1 MSEEQEK
8 WKRMVTDL
16 RQRFTLQTI
25 GDEIGLTARQV
36 FNIQAGAQPKGM
48 SAIKL
53 YLFHMKHYGSGLP
66 EAGSAVH
73 SHSRI

>member
-8 WKRMVTDL
+8 WKRMVEDL
-16 RQRFTLQTI
+16 RQKFTLQTI
-25 GDEIGLTARQV
+25 GDEIGLSARQV

-53 YLFHMKHYGSGLP
+53 YLFHGKHYGSGLP
-66 EAGSAVH
+66 ETGSALH
-73 SHSRI
+73 SHTRI